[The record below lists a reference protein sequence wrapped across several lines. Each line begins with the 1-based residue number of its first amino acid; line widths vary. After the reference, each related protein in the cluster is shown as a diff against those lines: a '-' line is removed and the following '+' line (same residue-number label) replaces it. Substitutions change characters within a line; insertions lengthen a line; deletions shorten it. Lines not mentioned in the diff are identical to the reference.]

1 LQLKL
6 VDRAIIIMIG
16 SIWAGD
22 EPFPWGAYA
31 GKRIKE
37 AE

>member
-1 LQLKL
+1 LQRKL
-6 VDRAIIIMIG
+6 VDRAIIMMIG
-16 SIWAGD
+16 SILAGD
-22 EPFPWGAYA
+22 EPHPCGAYA

>member
-1 LQLKL
+1 LQTRL
-6 VDRAIIIMIG
+6 VDHAIILMIG
-16 SIWAGD
+16 SVPAGD
-22 EPFPWGAYA
+22 QPHPCGAYA